1 MPVRLGNRTY
11 RVVIGYGSVRKPNLP
26 GRGLRVIF
34 SKIEASFMKIVL
46 SFFAVL
52 AASVLCCSNVFAQA
66 HTQEH
71 LPEGA
76 KARIGRGGVYE
87 LAYSPD
93 STKLAVASSIGIWI
107 YDARTGETLRLL
119 TGHTSYVMCVAF
131 SPDGSTLAS
140 GSYDDTIRLW
150 DTDTGELKATL
161 EHTGLMRINSVAFSP
176 DGRTLASGGTDE
188 FIKFWDVRTGELL
201 RTFAGHAAAVSS
213 VVYSP
218 DGETLASYGA
228 DRRIHL
234 WDAKTGEFL
243 MALDPE
249 FEDAGLALD
258 RIYAIAY
265 SPDSQS
271 LASGSSDGKIRVW
284 DPRTGQLKSTLIAHA
299 SDVTAVTFSP
309 DGQILVGA
317 VSLEEG
323 GTTEFWNVGTG
334 ERLKSFTGHTD
345 RITALVFSKD
355 GGMFASSSD
364 DETIRFWHPA
374 TETPLRT
381 ITGHNRKRIFHVMYA
396 SHGRILACLREE
408 SIQLWDPH
416 TGRLIKT
423 VDFKERIFSTA
434 YSPDNV
440 TFACETA
447 GGNVWLLD
455 ANTDEHNGTALIGHT
470 EGISSLDFNRDG
482 SILASGSYDRTIRL
496 WNVDTGDL
504 RETLE
509 GHTDGVQHVTFS
521 PTGLILASASD
532 DGTIRLW
539 DINTGDVIKTLDGH
553 AERIRHVAFSPTGL
567 ILVSTDGDGT
577 IRLWDTKTGE
587 PLKTITPA
595 SGAFLTVYSPD
606 GNTLASTDRKVIHL
620 WNAHSG
626 ELLRTLTGHVGYIY
640 SIAFS
645 PDGRTLTSG
654 GRDGTMLLWEMT
666 R

>member
-1 MPVRLGNRTY
+1 MLQRC
-11 RVVIGYGSVRKPNLP
+11 
-26 GRGLRVIF
+26 IF
-34 SKIEASFMKIVL
+34 IFRIHYKIEASFMKTVL
-46 SFFAVL
+46 SFFALL
-52 AASVLCCSNVFAQA
+52 AAAALCFSNMFAQA
-66 HTQEH
+66 DMQVH

-76 KARIGRGGVYE
+76 KARIGKGGVYE

-93 STKLAVASSIGIWI
+93 STRLAVASTIGIWI
-107 YDARTGETLRLL
+107 YDARTGEVLRLL
-119 TGHTSYVMCVAF
+119 TGHTDSVRCVAF
-131 SPDGSTLAS
+131 SPDGSTLVS
-140 GSYDDTIRLW
+140 GSSDRTIRLW
-150 DTDTGELKATL
+150 DADTGEPTATL
-161 EHTGLMRINSVAFSP
+161 TGHTATVYSVAFSP
-176 DGRTLASGGTDE
+176 DGQTLASGGSDE

-201 RTFAGHAAAVSS
+201 QTFAGHAGRIDR
-213 VVYSP
+213 VVYAP

-234 WDAKTGEFL
+234 WDAKTGEFV

-249 FEDAGLALD
+249 FEDAGLELD

-271 LASGSSDGKIRVW
+271 LASGNSDGRIRFW
-284 DPRTGQLKSTLIAHA
+284 DTRTGELKSTLIAHA
-299 SDVTAVTFSP
+299 RDVTAVTFSP
-309 DGQILVGA
+309 DGQRLAGA
-317 VSLEEG
+317 VSLEDSS
-323 GTTEFWNVGTG
+323 TIQFWNVATG
-334 ERLKSFTGHTD
+334 ERLKSFVGPTSGGHTD
-345 RITALVFSKD
+345 RITALAFSKD

-364 DETIRFWHPA
+364 DETIRFWHPT

-381 ITGHNRKRIFHVMYA
+381 ITGHNRERIFHVMYA

-408 SIQLWDPH
+408 NIQLWEPH
-416 TGRLIKT
+416 TGRRIKT

-455 ANTDEHNGTALIGHT
+455 ANTGESNETPLIGHT

-504 RETLE
+504 RKTLE
-509 GHTDGVQHVTFS
+509 GHTDGVQHVAFS

-532 DGTIRLW
+532 DGTIQLW
-539 DINTGDVIKTLDGH
+539 DIKTGDVIKILEGH
-553 AERIRHVAFSPTGL
+553 ADWVGHVAFSPTGL
-567 ILVSTDGDGT
+567 ILASTGGDGT
-577 IRLWDTKTGE
+577 IRLWDIKTGE

-595 SGAFLTVYSPD
+595 SRASFIVYSPD

-626 ELLRTLTGHVGYIY
+626 ELLRTLTGHIGYIY

-654 GRDGTMLLWEMT
+654 SRDGTMLLWKVVP
-666 R
+666 

>member
-1 MPVRLGNRTY
+1 MGHRSSLSGLSSRIKLVKL
-11 RVVIGYGSVRKPNLP
+11 LP
-26 GRGLRVIF
+26 
-34 SKIEASFMKIVL
+34 KAETSFMKTVF
-46 SFFAVL
+46 SFFL
-52 AASVLCCSNVFAQA
+52 LFAASALCFSNVFAQA
-66 HTQEH
+66 DMQVH

-76 KARIGRGGVYE
+76 KARIGKGGVYE

-93 STKLAVASSIGIWI
+93 STQLAAASTIGIWI
-107 YDARTGETLRLL
+107 YDARTGEVLRLL
-119 TGHTSYVMCVAF
+119 TGHADSVRCVAF
-131 SPDGSTLAS
+131 SPDGNTLVS
-140 GSYDDTIRLW
+140 GSYDTTIRLW
-150 DTDTGELKATL
+150 DADTGEPEATL
-161 EHTGLMRINSVAFSP
+161 TGHTGRIYSVAFSL
-176 DGRTLASGGTDE
+176 DGETLASGGADE

-201 RTFAGHAAAVSS
+201 QTFAGHAGRIDS
-213 VVYSP
+213 VVYAP

-234 WDAKTGEFL
+234 WNAKTGEFL
-243 MALDPE
+243 MALDPA

-271 LASGSSDGKIRVW
+271 LASGNSDGRIRVW
-284 DPRTGQLKSTLIAHA
+284 DTRTGTLKSTLIAHA
-299 SDVTAVTFSP
+299 SDITAVTFSP
-309 DGQILVGA
+309 DGQILAGA

-323 GTTEFWNVGTG
+323 GTIEFWNVDTG
-334 ERLKSFTGHTD
+334 ERLKSFVGPTSGGHTD

-364 DETIRFWHPA
+364 DETIRFWHPT
-374 TETPLRT
+374 TETPLRS
-381 ITGHNRKRIFHVMYA
+381 ITGHSRERVRDVMYA

-408 SIQLWDPH
+408 NIQLWEPH
-416 TGRLIKT
+416 TGRRIKT

-455 ANTDEHNGTALIGHT
+455 ANTGEHNKTPLIGHT

-496 WNVDTGDL
+496 WNVDTSDL

-509 GHTDGVQHVTFS
+509 GHADWVG
-521 PTGLILASASD
+521 
-532 DGTIRLW
+532 
-539 DINTGDVIKTLDGH
+539 
-553 AERIRHVAFSPTGL
+553 HVAFSPTGL
-567 ILVSTDGDGT
+567 ILASTGGDGT
-577 IRLWDTKTGE
+577 IRLWDIKTGE
-587 PLKTITPA
+587 LLKTITPA
-595 SGAFLTVYSPD
+595 SRASFIVYSPD
-606 GNTLASTDRKVIHL
+606 GNTLASTDRNVIHL
-620 WNAHSG
+620 WDAHSG
-626 ELLRTLTGHVGYIY
+626 ELLRTLTGHIGYIY

-654 GRDGTMLLWEMT
+654 GRDGTMLLWKIAP
-666 R
+666 